1 MKTKSMTF
9 LQSMFREHNTSLL
22 RFLTAKLADPH
33 EAEDIA
39 QDTYHNMLRVEAPEN
54 LENARAYLFQT
65 AANLALNRLRKQRRQ
80 NNCERRLRLE
90 AQLDTGTTASPERAV
105 GARYELE
112 AVQVAVNA
120 LPDNCRRAFLL
131 SRAQGKSYREISTE
145 LGVSVS
151 TVEKYLIRALE
162 HLRHQCHPPGKARA
176 DDRR

>member
-1 MKTKSMTF
+1 MKTKSVTF

-39 QDTYHNMLRVEAPEN
+39 QDAYHNMLRVKQPEQ

-80 NNCERRLRLE
+80 GSCERTLHAE
-90 AQLDTGTTASPERAV
+90 AGLHNTATTPSTERTVCAQ
-105 GARYELE
+105 YELE
-112 AVQVAVNA
+112 AVLAAVDT
-120 LPDNCRRAFLL
+120 LPEQCRRAFML
-131 SRAQGKSYREISTE
+131 SRAQGSSYREISVE
-145 LGVSVS
+145 LGVSIS

-162 HLRHQCHPPGKARA
+162 HLRTHCRPG
-176 DDRR
+176 RRQ